1 MRKNSTALFLALLMG
16 AGLATAADEKG
27 KGEGLGTDPKS
38 VTGASQKGAGATGS
52 GGTGLSASGAG
63 SGQNANQSS
72 NTDQASNGQ
81 TSGNQASGG
90 QTQGGQASGGQHD
103 GSGMAY
109 IDCPGNAF
117 SGGIRNDPQGRDCVQ
132 PDSAVIQGGDN
143 MTRGDMIQ
151 DRSRS
156 VTSGTVAG
164 DTDTGTNAKVPA
176 TSGNRGGEAED
187 QSSGKAQHNTSP

>member
-1 MRKNSTALFLALLMG
+1 MRKNSRAIFLALMMS
-16 AGLATAADEKG
+16 AGLAVAADDKG
-27 KGEGLGTDPKS
+27 SSGGIGPDPKH
-38 VTGASQKGAGATGS
+38 VTGAAQKGAGPTGS

-63 SGQNANQSS
+63 SSQNNNQS
-72 NTDQASNGQ
+72 GK
-81 TSGNQASGG
+81 
-90 QTQGGQASGGQHD
+90 GGQAAGGQHD

-132 PDSAVIQGGDN
+132 PESVVIQGGDN
-143 MTRGDMIQ
+143 MTRGDMIE
-151 DRSRS
+151 DRSKS

-176 TSGNRGGEAED
+176 TSGNRGGEAEI
-187 QSSGKAQHNTSP
+187 QSGGKGAYNTSR